1 MGLLF
6 GDWRS
11 PLGLHPSAGMVYLSM
26 GETCVQCQMFA
37 IGPVP
42 EGEVKYIQLSEFV
55 FAGVSCL
62 GCLGGH
68 MGVSTPCRSY
78 PSAYA
83 VTILS
88 VFYPSYIQ
96 NLERPPRGRNRRIV
110 RDIPTPRTKLSR
122 KPGGRTRRRTRR
134 YSRTR
139 WGFYETIRNNYIEL
153 FGRILFVGNE
163 TIHGEARARHLRT
176 TTKILTSSGA
186 C

>member
-1 MGLLF
+1 
-6 GDWRS
+6 
-11 PLGLHPSAGMVYLSM
+11 
-26 GETCVQCQMFA
+26 
-37 IGPVP
+37 
-42 EGEVKYIQLSEFV
+42 
-55 FAGVSCL
+55 
-62 GCLGGH
+62 
-68 MGVSTPCRSY
+68 MGVSKPCRSY

-139 WGFYETIRNNYIEL
+139 WGLYETIRNNYL
-153 FGRILFVGNE
+153 
-163 TIHGEARARHLRT
+163 
-176 TTKILTSSGA
+176 K
-186 C
+186 

>member
-1 MGLLF
+1 M
-6 GDWRS
+6 
-11 PLGLHPSAGMVYLSM
+11 
-26 GETCVQCQMFA
+26 
-37 IGPVP
+37 
-42 EGEVKYIQLSEFV
+42 KYIRLPEFI
-55 FAGVSCL
+55 FAWVSCL

-122 KPGGRTRRRTRR
+122 GPGGRTRRRTRR
-134 YSRTR
+134 YSHTR
-139 WGFYETIRNNYIEL
+139 GGAIEAIGNNYIEL

>member
-1 MGLLF
+1 MSEGASKNIQFAEPVWSGFCGAGLP
-6 GDWRS
+6 G
-11 PLGLHPSAGMVYLSM
+11 GHV
-26 GETCVQCQMFA
+26 
-37 IGPVP
+37 
-42 EGEVKYIQLSEFV
+42 
-55 FAGVSCL
+55 GVSK
-62 GCLGGH
+62 
-68 MGVSTPCRSY
+68 PCRSY
-78 PSAYA
+78 RSAYA
-83 VTILS
+83 VAHLS

>member
-1 MGLLF
+1 M
-6 GDWRS
+6 
-11 PLGLHPSAGMVYLSM
+11 H
-26 GETCVQCQMFA
+26 TCTCNFHTCRT
-37 IGPVP
+37 
-42 EGEVKYIQLSEFV
+42 EGGVKYIRLPEFV
-55 FAGVSCL
+55 FAGISCL
-62 GCLGGH
+62 GYLGGH
-68 MGVSTPCRSY
+68 VGVSKPCRSS

-83 VTILS
+83 VTVLS

-139 WGFYETIRNNYIEL
+139 WGLYETIRNNYIEL